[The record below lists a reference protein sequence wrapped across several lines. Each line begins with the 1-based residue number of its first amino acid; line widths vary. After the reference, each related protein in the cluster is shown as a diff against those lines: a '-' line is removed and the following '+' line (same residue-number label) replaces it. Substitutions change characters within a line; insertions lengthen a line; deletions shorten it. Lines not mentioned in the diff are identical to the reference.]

1 MFWPIARFATSHLRY
16 AVLVADR
23 PTPELPLDVSSDVT
37 PAEGKG
43 PIDLAHLGHLQR
55 LAAAGLLS
63 AGFVHNL
70 ANLLVP
76 ISTLC
81 ERALLSDDPRAHH
94 RALVTTAEHALQA
107 AELTRTYL
115 DFVRRDQTQPADVPV
130 ISVVE
135 KALALLQ
142 QEFQFAGVALVRN
155 FDGNHV
161 ARIDRTRL
169 LQILLNLLK
178 NAIRAA
184 ADGGHTVT
192 VRIRGQRDRVFV
204 EVEDDGPGVEPDVAA
219 RLFEP
224 FVHGEPAD
232 GAQGE
237 DRRTGLG
244 LFIARKL
251 AEEQDAGIRFRT
263 ALGEGTIF
271 RVVLKEAKAAERE
284 AQNRSRGTGSA
295 ADGSE
300 KRGL

>member
-1 MFWPIARFATSHLRY
+1 MRY
-16 AVLVADR
+16 AGGVTDQPTR
-23 PTPELPLDVSSDVT
+23 PLPTENAAQASFDGAGARPE
-37 PAEGKG
+37 A

-81 ERALLSDDPRAHH
+81 ERALLSDEPEAHH

-115 DFVRRDQTQPADVPV
+115 DFVRRDQSQPADVPV

-142 QEFQFAGVALVRN
+142 QEFQFAGVALIRN

-169 LQILLNLLK
+169 LQILLNLIK

-184 ADGGHTVT
+184 RDGGHTVT
-192 VRIRGQRDRVFV
+192 VRIRGHRDRVTV
-204 EVEDDGPGVEPDVAA
+204 EVDDDGPGIEPDVVD

-224 FVHGEPAD
+224 FVHGRQSES
-232 GAQGE
+232 AQGD

-251 AEEQDAGIRFRT
+251 AEEQGAGIRFRT
-263 ALGEGTIF
+263 TPGEGTIF
-271 RVVLKEAKAAERE
+271 SIVLMEARAAAARQRAE
-284 AQNRSRGTGSA
+284 

-300 KRGL
+300 KRGSCDS

>member
-1 MFWPIARFATSHLRY
+1 MLSR
-16 AVLVADR
+16 VADR
-23 PTPELPLDVSSDVT
+23 PAQDLPLDMSAET
-37 PAEGKG
+37 APAKGGG

-81 ERALLSDDPRAHH
+81 ERALLSDDPLSHH

-130 ISVVE
+130 IPVVE
-135 KALALLQ
+135 KALALIQ

-184 ADGGHTVT
+184 GDGGHTVT

-204 EVEDDGPGVEPDVAA
+204 EVEDDGPGVDPEVLD

-224 FVHGEPAD
+224 FVHGEPSD

-237 DRRTGLG
+237 DQRTGLG

-251 AEEQDAGIRFRT
+251 AEEQGAGIRFRT
-263 ALGEGTIF
+263 ARGEGTIF
-271 RVVLKEAKAAERE
+271 RVVLKEAKAADAKARQLAKE
-284 AQNRSRGTGSA
+284 ADANK
-295 ADGSE
+295 ADGPE
-300 KRGL
+300 KRGLQ

>member
-1 MFWPIARFATSHLRY
+1 MLLSVAERPAPKLPSETS
-16 AVLVADR
+16 ADV
-23 PTPELPLDVSSDVT
+23 PVT
-37 PAEGKG
+37 GGEG

-81 ERALLSDDPRAHH
+81 ERALLSDDPTAHH

-115 DFVRRDQTQPADVPV
+115 DFVRRDQSQPADVPV

-142 QEFQFAGVALVRN
+142 QEFQMAGVALVRN

-169 LQILLNLLK
+169 LQILLNLIK

-184 ADGGHTVT
+184 AAGGHTVT
-192 VRIRGQRDRVFV
+192 VRIRGQRDRVLV
-204 EVEDDGPGVEPDVAA
+204 EVEDDGPGVEPAVAE

-224 FVHGEPAD
+224 FVHGTPAE
-232 GAQGE
+232 GAPDE

-263 ALGEGTIF
+263 AVGEGTIF
-271 RVVLKEAKAAERE
+271 RVVLKEANAAD
-284 AQNRSRGTGSA
+284 AQSRDRSGGAASA
-295 ADGSE
+295 GDGSE
-300 KRGL
+300 KRGLQ